1 MYPDFLGIGA
11 QKSGTTWLHDNLS
24 RHPQVWL
31 PPIKE
36 LHHLDHRPPPLVTR
50 LLSRK
55 QALRNAR
62 SHLRRCLAEAL
73 RGGSREDLAWAT
85 RYCLSARSDAWYGT
99 LFPEIA
105 GKITGEVCPGYARV
119 SAARVAEIH
128 RLMPDTKVIYLL
140 RNPVERAWSALA
152 MHFREHF
159 PGGIDS
165 IPEEAI
171 EARLRRPKSWGHGE
185 YAKNLAAWEAHY
197 PATQMFVGF
206 FDDLQA
212 EPGRLLA
219 EILGFLGLDAGEAAL
234 PDDVDRRRNPGR
246 GEVVPP
252 RFEQVL
258 ARVLAD
264 EVRAVNARFDN
275 AHTHRWLAYTEER
288 L

>member
-1 MYPDFLGIGA
+1 MYPNFLGIGA

-50 LLSRK
+50 LLSRNES
-55 QALRNAR
+55 LRNAR
-62 SHLRRCLAEAL
+62 SHLRRSLAAAL
-73 RGGSREDLAWAT
+73 KGGSREDLAWAV
-85 RYCLSARSDAWYGT
+85 RYCLGARSDRWYGT
-99 LFPEIA
+99 LFPDID
-105 GKITGEVCPGYARV
+105 GKVTGEVCPGYARV

-152 MHFREHF
+152 MHFREHY

-165 IPEEAI
+165 IPEAAI

-185 YAKNLAAWEAHY
+185 YAKNLSAWEAHY
-197 PATQMFVGF
+197 PAEQIFVGF

-219 EILGFLGLDAGEAAL
+219 RILGFLGLDAGGAAL
-234 PDDVDRRRNPGR
+234 PGDVTERRNPGR

-252 RFEQVL
+252 RFETVL
-258 ARVLAD
+258 ARTLA
-264 EVRAVNARFDN
+264 EEARAINERFDN
-275 AHTHRWLAYTEER
+275 AHTRRWLAYTEER